1 MKTDHIPLSRS
12 LFDRIAA
19 QGLDAG
25 LILQQAALSPDLVT
39 QPRATLATAEYF
51 ALWRAI
57 GVASDDPAV
66 GLRIGAAT
74 LSQISDVASMA
85 ALHSANLDDAMHKLA
100 RYKRL
105 TCPEDIRVEKDR
117 GEAAISFRWML
128 AEGHAPP
135 LLTDAIFASTLA
147 LAQRGV
153 GEPLLPRRVELTRR
167 PQHAGIFARHFGCE
181 VRFNVGQD
189 RLVFDQADLARP
201 FLSYSEDRLAAL
213 MPLLES
219 ALHEQNESLTLHDRV
234 RHVLARGMRGE
245 PQRMAEIAG
254 ALHLSPRTLQRRLSQ
269 AGTSYQDVLNQ
280 VRRDTARHLLDATDI
295 DTGEIAFLLGFEE
308 LNSFTRAFRQWEG
321 QTPQRWRQPVGD

>member
-12 LFDRIAA
+12 LFNRIAA
-19 QGLDAG
+19 QGLNARV
-25 LILQQAALSPDLVT
+25 ILQQAMLSPELVV
-39 QPRATLATAEYF
+39 QPRATLPTAQYF

-57 GVASDDPAV
+57 EAASDDPAL

-74 LSQISDVASMA
+74 RSEISDVASMA
-85 ALHSANLDDAMHKLA
+85 ALHSANLDDALQKLA

-105 TCPEDIRVEKDR
+105 TCPEDISIEKDD
-117 GEAAISFRWML
+117 GVAAISFRWML

-153 GEPLLPRRVELTRR
+153 GEQVTPRRVELTRR
-167 PQHAGIFARHFGCE
+167 PRHAAMYSRHFGCE

-189 RLVFDQADLARP
+189 RLVFDQDDLARP
-201 FLSYSEDRLAAL
+201 FLTHSEDRLAVL
-213 MPLLES
+213 MPALES
-219 ALHEQNESLTLHDRV
+219 ALREQNERLTLHDQV

-245 PQRMAEIAG
+245 PQRMAEIAH
-254 ALHLSPRTLQRRLSQ
+254 ALHLSPRTLQRRLSE

-280 VRRDTARHLLDATDI
+280 VRRDTARHLLDVTDL

-321 QTPQRWRQPVGD
+321 QTPQRWRRPVGD